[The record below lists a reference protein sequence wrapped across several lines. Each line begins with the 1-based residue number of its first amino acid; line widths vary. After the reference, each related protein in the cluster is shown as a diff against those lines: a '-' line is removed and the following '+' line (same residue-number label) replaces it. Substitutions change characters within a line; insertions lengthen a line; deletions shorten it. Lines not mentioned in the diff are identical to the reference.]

1 MTLIA
6 DLRWPDE
13 IAEFFGNDVLQ
24 SYEDY
29 FADPQEKF
37 NEKANELQK
46 NLSIDDGEVL
56 LRKKPTNQ
64 EQTVNYRKITSGL
77 RKRTLNDGFSTFQKS
92 NLRKMI
98 QSIRIDEEEIDEN
111 GDEDG
116 ERNPS
121 STIEM
126 PVYENLERLK
136 PKP

>member
-1 MTLIA
+1 
-6 DLRWPDE
+6 
-13 IAEFFGNDVLQ
+13 
-24 SYEDY
+24 
-29 FADPQEKF
+29 
-37 NEKANELQK
+37 
-46 NLSIDDGEVL
+46 
-56 LRKKPTNQ
+56 
-64 EQTVNYRKITSGL
+64 
-77 RKRTLNDGFSTFQKS
+77 
-92 NLRKMI
+92 MI